1 MSPKNDGGG
10 RVDYWNASR
19 DLWIFF
25 TFFFLWRE
33 GEREGDLEIL
43 VTVPKGEAREGEGR
57 WIKLERL
64 EADEEKI
71 RGRWENSCCSIGN
84 GGFSRGLYLYEYDT
98 ITGEMYGSTK
108 SNRGKGKK
116 FARPVLVVLYFK
128 AGQLLCR
135 KGQKKLKLK
144 GASPFCWACSM
155 MRTKSITWLY
165 AKPISIYVIQ
175 INWPKL
181 QILIWTLY
189 HSIGRYIKEA
199 LGCWAA
205 TMMTVE
211 EVSVTDRSK
220 QCWWQRED
228 YKRHQEK
235 SKIPEPSSPSFSFQ
249 LLLQGLP
256 LQEAL
261 LPKWPMTLH
270 LLFSRGLSSHNL
282 LMSWIPTDLRLAHL
296 HQIGWLFYSSL
307 RLKFLGMRSQASG
320 EGRDSSYKGYLLP
333 RA

>member
-1 MSPKNDGGG
+1 MSPKKDGGG

-25 TFFFLWRE
+25 AFFFLWRE
-33 GEREGDLEIL
+33 RERQREREGDLEIL

-64 EADEEKI
+64 EADEGKI

-84 GGFSRGLYLYEYDT
+84 GSFSRGLCLYEYNT

-108 SNRGKGKK
+108 SNRRKGKK
-116 FARPVLVVLYFK
+116 LARPAPVVVYFK
-128 AGQLLCR
+128 AGQLLWR
-135 KGQKKLKLK
+135 KGQKKLKLR
-144 GASPFCWACSM
+144 GASPFYWACSM

-181 QILIWTLY
+181 QILTWTLY

-199 LGCWAA
+199 LCCWAA

-211 EVSVTDRSK
+211 EVSVTVDDRERIIK
-220 QCWWQRED
+220 GIK
-228 YKRHQEK
+228 KRAKFQNHH
-235 SKIPEPSSPSFSFQ
+235 PHPSPFNFSSRDF
-249 LLLQGLP
+249 
-256 LQEAL
+256 
-261 LPKWPMTLH
+261 
-270 LLFSRGLSSHNL
+270 LFKKPCYQSDRWLSTSCPPTRHTGLSSHNF
-282 LMSWIPTDLRLAHL
+282 LMSWIPTDLCLAYL
-296 HQIGWLFYSSL
+296 HQIG
-307 RLKFLGMRSQASG
+307 
-320 EGRDSSYKGYLLP
+320 
-333 RA
+333 